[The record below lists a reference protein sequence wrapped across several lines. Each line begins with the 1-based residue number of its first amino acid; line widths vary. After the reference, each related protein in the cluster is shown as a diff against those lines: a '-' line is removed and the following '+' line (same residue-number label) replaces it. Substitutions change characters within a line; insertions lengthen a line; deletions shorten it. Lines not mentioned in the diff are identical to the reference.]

1 MRRRNARDLLFM
13 GLTAL
18 LLLVLVIQGYRMMRP
33 QTEHADAER
42 MLYEVALFQM
52 QVLNTS
58 LLDAADSGGT
68 NDLNALKLA
77 AYSAAFT
84 HDRLVNAVGKDRL
97 YAFPAIGGLVDA
109 ITSWQIGGNR
119 PLREEEK
126 ELLKEYSGIFS
137 GAVQSYQ
144 QLLSDGGQVISS
156 KNDDLKKA
164 GKQLADLID
173 GK

>member
-1 MRRRNARDLLFM
+1 MRRRNARDLFFL

-18 LLLVLVIQGYRMMRP
+18 LLVVLVVQGYRMMRP
-33 QTEHADAER
+33 QSEHEDASR
-42 MLYEVALFQM
+42 MLYEVSLFQM

-77 AYSAAFT
+77 AYSAAYT
-84 HDRLVNAVGKDRL
+84 HDRLVNAVGKDKL
-97 YAFPAIGGLVDA
+97 YALPAIGGLVDA